1 MVGKI
6 LEAIVAGAISDASR
20 LAIAIGNDAA
30 GFVDDFAP
38 SLTRFFD
45 ESCSA
50 GRSVVE
56 DDFVATADGAAQ
68 ADANF
73 IEVNLK
79 DAAESAMQSVAE

>member
-6 LEAIVAGAISDASR
+6 FETIVAGASYTAFR

-56 DDFVATADGAAQ
+56 DDFVSTADGAAE

-79 DAAESAMQSVAE
+79 DAAESAMQGIAE